1 MDFTYMTVE
10 ALNMISKLSGG
21 FGLAII
27 LLTVM
32 VRVVLWPLSVQQQ
45 RSMKKMQKL
54 SPKMKDIQARYKNNP
69 QVMQQKMM
77 EFYQEHKFNPM
88 GGCLPLLLQLPVFI
102 LLYSALMSPQF
113 IQMAGNSSFMF
124 INRLDQTIRS
134 TNAIPNDGT
143 FNVTANDTFSVD
155 KKAVITLKN
164 GQTQEIKVPKA
175 REAVQIQGEL
185 TPGQAVDLKISL
197 DDLNLKFSELDKIQ
211 SAKISVM
218 NNSTREFETI
228 NFKRNGAL
236 LTAEVPTF
244 AAKST
249 FNYDVLLL
257 VLLFGATMYASQKI
271 MMKMNAQ
278 PDLDPAQQAM
288 QKTMSKIMPVM
299 IIGMFIFVPIPA
311 GVLLYMITS
320 NVIQVAQTIIID
332 KQIDAEEAKE
342 PKKNNTTV
350 IETEVINKD

>member
-1 MDFTYMTVE
+1 MDFTNITVE
-10 ALNMISKLSGG
+10 ALSMISKISGG

-27 LLTVM
+27 LVTVM
-32 VRVVLWPLSVQQQ
+32 VRMVLWPLSVQQQ

-54 SPKMKDIQARYKNNP
+54 SPKMKDIQTRYKNNP

-88 GGCLPLLLQLPVFI
+88 GGCMPLLLQLPVFI

-113 IQMAGNSSFMF
+113 MQIAGNSSFGF
-124 INRLDQTIRS
+124 ISHLNATMRS
-134 TNAIPNDGT
+134 TNAISQDGT
-143 FNVTANDTFSVD
+143 FNVLDHDSFSAD
-155 KKAVITLKN
+155 KKAVVTLKN
-164 GQTQEIKVPKA
+164 GQTEEIKIPKP
-175 REAVQIQGEL
+175 RQAVQIQGEL
-185 TPGQAVDLKISL
+185 VPGQSIDFKISL
-197 DDLNLKFSELDKIQ
+197 DDLNLKFSELDKIK

-228 NFKRNGAL
+228 DFKRNGTL

-249 FNYDVLLL
+249 FNYDVLIL

-288 QKTMSKIMPVM
+288 QKSMSKIMPIM

-311 GVLLYMITS
+311 GVFLYMITS
-320 NVIQVAQTIIID
+320 NVIQVIQTIIID
-332 KQIDAEEAKE
+332 KQLEVEERS
-342 PKKNNTTV
+342 TTKSGAV